1 MNEAIRKKIRVEEM
15 RLDCY
20 LRLDIQCNKDRGKW
34 TTTFRCWLVWRS
46 FDVAAVEVVG
56 RKRRRSTLA
65 GNWPKKDPTRRA
77 RDAPMDILPTD
88 EPWPTR
94 PGV

>member
-1 MNEAIRKKIRVEEM
+1 M
-15 RLDCY
+15 
-20 LRLDIQCNKDRGKW
+20 RLDIQCNKDRGKW

-88 EPWPTR
+88 EPWPNR